1 MKLVLRSAWE
11 MQTILVGCSEK
22 WKESAQG
29 STGSNGDIAAQREIA
44 VFFLK
49 AYSLK

>member
-1 MKLVLRSAWE
+1 MRLALRSAWE
-11 MQTILVGCSEK
+11 MQTTSVECSEK
-22 WKESAQG
+22 LKASVQENIGNS
-29 STGSNGDIAAQREIA
+29 GDIEAQREIA